1 MLPVVAALA
10 LVESSASAQPRDPE
24 RQRTEARAAFRDG
37 MAAWR
42 EGDHV
47 RAAALFRQAQSLSPH
62 PDTQF
67 NVARAEERA
76 GNTDAAITAYEEYLR
91 QAPAAPDVDA
101 VRAVI
106 ARLRASLPPVVTP
119 PVVTPPVVTPPVV
132 TPPVVTPPVVTVTP
146 PVAAPP
152 VVPPPS
158 TYDRITERRRRRV
171 SFRLGLI
178 GGFAA
183 PRDRQNLAVGVEAT
197 MFIGRSLTLLGH
209 GLFIDTEGAPKVVTG
224 EAGWTFVGDDF
235 DLGVLAHAGV
245 LLECDSVCREGTL
258 RGSAVFLGGI
268 TLKVDVLFHPRLS
281 VGLYGRFSWQDLNLL
296 SSDALL
302 SSIGLSVS
310 FHL

>member
-1 MLPVVAALA
+1 M
-10 LVESSASAQPRDPE
+10 
-24 RQRTEARAAFRDG
+24 T
-37 MAAWR
+37 AWR
-42 EGDHV
+42 AGDYV

-67 NVARAEERA
+67 NLARAEERA
-76 GNTDAAITAYEEYLR
+76 GNTAAAATAYEEYLQ
-91 QAPAAPDVDA
+91 QAPAAPDAEA
-101 VRAVI
+101 VRVVI

-119 PVVTPPVVTPPVV
+119 PVVTPPVVTPPVAMPPVV
-132 TPPVVTPPVVTVTP
+132 TPPVVTPPVVTPPAVT
-146 PVAAPP
+146 
-152 VVPPPS
+152 PPS

-183 PRDRQNLAVGVEAT
+183 PRDRQNLAVGIEAT

-209 GLFIDTEGAPKVVTG
+209 GLFIDTDGAPKVVTG

-235 DLGVLAHAGV
+235 DLAVLAHAGV
-245 LLECDSVCREGTL
+245 LLECDAVCREGTL

-268 TLKVDVLFHPRLS
+268 TLKVDVLFHPRFS